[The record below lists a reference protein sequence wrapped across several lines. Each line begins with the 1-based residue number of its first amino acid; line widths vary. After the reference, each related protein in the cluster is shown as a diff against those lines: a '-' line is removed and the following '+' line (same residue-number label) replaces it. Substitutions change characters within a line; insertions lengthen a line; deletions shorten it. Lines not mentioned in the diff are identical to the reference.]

1 MKILERQATTF
12 GGRDGVIKDTQSG
25 LELKLTKPQE
35 MGGKLAKGTNPEE
48 LFSIGY
54 SSCFASSIEFLLQSS
69 KQAYE
74 DVEVTVTT
82 SLVKD
87 GNQGFKFEVLI
98 DARISGVSKDIEKKY
113 IDMAYQFC
121 PYSKAIK
128 GNVDVKIE
136 SKLT

>member
-1 MKILERQATTF
+1 MMKILERQATTI
-12 GGRDGVIKDTQSG
+12 GGRDGIIKDTQSTI
-25 LELKLTKPQE
+25 ELKLAKPQE

-48 LFSIGY
+48 LFAMGY

-74 DVEVTVTT
+74 DIEVTVTA

-87 GNQGFKFEVLI
+87 GDSGFKFEALVNAKI
-98 DARISGVSKDIEKKY
+98 MGVTKEIEKKY
-113 IDMAYQFC
+113 IEMAYQFC

-128 GNVDVKIE
+128 GNVDVKFA
-136 SKLT
+136 

>member
-12 GGRDGVIKDTQSG
+12 GGRDGFIKDTQSG
-25 LELKLTKPQE
+25 LELKLSKPQE
-35 MGGKLAKGTNPEE
+35 MGGKLSKGTNPEE
-48 LFSIGY
+48 LFSVGY

-69 KQAYE
+69 KQEYQ

-87 GNQGFKFEVLI
+87 GEQGFKFEALVNAKIL
-98 DARISGVSKDIEKKY
+98 GVSKEIEKKY
-113 IDMAYQFC
+113 IEMAYQFC

-128 GNVDVKIE
+128 GNVNVRFE
-136 SKLT
+136 SE

>member
-1 MKILERQATTF
+1 MKILERQATTI
-12 GGRDGVIKDTQSG
+12 GGRDGIIKDTQSTI
-25 LELKLTKPQE
+25 ELKLAKPQE

-48 LFSIGY
+48 LFAMGY

-74 DVEVTVTT
+74 DIEVTVTA

-87 GNQGFKFEVLI
+87 GDSGFKFEALVNAKI
-98 DARISGVSKDIEKKY
+98 MGVTKDIEKKY
-113 IDMAYQFC
+113 IEMAYQFC

-128 GNVDVKIE
+128 GNVDIKFA
-136 SKLT
+136 

>member
-1 MKILERQATTF
+1 MMKILERQATTI
-12 GGRDGVIKDTQSG
+12 GGRDGIIKDTQSTI
-25 LELKLTKPQE
+25 ELKLAKPQE

-48 LFSIGY
+48 LFAMGY

-74 DVEVTVTT
+74 DIEVTVTA

-87 GNQGFKFEVLI
+87 GDSGFKFEALVNAKI
-98 DARISGVSKDIEKKY
+98 MGVTKEIEKKY
-113 IDMAYQFC
+113 IEMAYQFC

-128 GNVDVKIE
+128 GNVDIKFA
-136 SKLT
+136 

>member
-1 MKILERQATTF
+1 MMKILERQATTI
-12 GGRDGVIKDTQSG
+12 GGRDGIIKDTQSTI
-25 LELKLTKPQE
+25 ELKLAKPQE

-48 LFSIGY
+48 LFAMGY

-74 DVEVTVTT
+74 DIEVTVTA

-87 GNQGFKFEVLI
+87 GDSGFKFEALVNAKI
-98 DARISGVSKDIEKKY
+98 MGVTKDIEKKY
-113 IDMAYQFC
+113 IEMAYQFC

-128 GNVDVKIE
+128 GNVDIKFA
-136 SKLT
+136 

>member
-1 MKILERQATTF
+1 MKILERQATTI
-12 GGRDGVIKDTQSG
+12 GGRDGIIKDTQSTI
-25 LELKLTKPQE
+25 ELKLAKPQE

-48 LFSIGY
+48 LFAMGY

-74 DVEVTVTT
+74 DIEVTVTA

-87 GNQGFKFEVLI
+87 GDSGFKFEALVNAKI
-98 DARISGVSKDIEKKY
+98 MGVTKDIEKKY
-113 IDMAYQFC
+113 IEMAYQFR

-128 GNVDVKIE
+128 GNVDIKFA
-136 SKLT
+136 

>member
-25 LELKLTKPQE
+25 LELKLAKPQE

-69 KQAYE
+69 KQTYE
-74 DVEVTVTT
+74 DVEVTVVT

-87 GNQGFKFEVLI
+87 GDQGFKFEALV
-98 DARISGVSKDIEKKY
+98 DAKIIGVSKEVEKKFV
-113 IDMAYQFC
+113 DMAYQFC

-128 GNVDVKIE
+128 GNVNVKFE
-136 SKLT
+136 SK